1 MRTASIGGS
10 GFPGRRFDS
19 SKQYDANLEGFLG
32 LYLVVGILIAL
43 RGPWYENRTWAHSF
57 RSALSAF
64 DPKRTSLAAA
74 HMSAFGGKAD
84 MAYCNAYVCF

>member
-19 SKQYDANLEGFLG
+19 SKQYDANLDLG

-43 RGPWYENRTWAHSF
+43 RGP
-57 RSALSAF
+57 
-64 DPKRTSLAAA
+64 
-74 HMSAFGGKAD
+74 
-84 MAYCNAYVCF
+84 